1 MARRKSNGSFNDIL
15 SRAEK
20 QLKKDI
26 RKSLLKPQNTA
37 GLIEKITDSSGAYK
51 PRSQNTKPYA
61 VAVKNDQNSNGI
73 NEVFNIWQ
81 QDLSD
86 SLGMRKLDQ
95 IGSAI
100 PYIFNVVGDL
110 LVNPSTVSPSTF
122 KKMVESDPVIFACML
137 NTITSIIST
146 LGGYI
151 HENEGIQ
158 EHIRYAITQNKRGFR
173 TMCKDILTG
182 IYAGFSRQEKIWG
195 YDDYLESDIIVDTV
209 PLPQNSLI
217 FRVTP
222 YGELQEEGVGQYVFN
237 SFFPGFSSLF
247 SYGMGNVFQPL
258 VGGLSN
264 GSQSNYFNTQNIN
277 NLFGVDPFASSGD
290 LDIAYR
296 TYMISPVGLVW
307 MPTKKTIGFEYYGVT
322 NNKNPYG
329 RPIGRSIYN
338 IWVAKYGILQSYLL
352 ALKKKAAPM
361 LIGYARPEVPAGA
374 YDPNNPQGGDQA
386 GQPGAAIQ
394 DATTALASA
403 FSQYSST
410 DGIVLA
416 GMDEEIFHVDK
427 IDIQGE
433 LSAYVEALKWC
444 DEQIMMGLMT
454 PTTMFGSD
462 GKGSYALSYSQRDIH
477 TMFVNSVRDDL
488 KECLLLQYIKPMIE
502 EAFDDS
508 EHENNWGDFDI
519 QRTSIDEQVK
529 LGTMYAQMLES
540 GVLDLADLA
549 DLNQMRENLA
559 FQPKESVPDYAK
571 KLQKALTMPQGQANG
586 SPAKKREK
594 MDSTKKPYAHSE
606 K

>member
-1 MARRKSNGSFNDIL
+1 MARRKPTGSFNDHL
-15 SRAEK
+15 ARAEK
-20 QLKKDI
+20 ELKK
-26 RKSLLKPQNTA
+26 SLPKPQKAANV
-37 GLIEKITDSSGAYK
+37 IEKIVNPPGAYK
-51 PRSQNTKPYA
+51 PASRNTKPYA
-61 VAVKNDQNSNGI
+61 VAVKNDKNSDGI

-81 QDLSD
+81 QDMSD
-86 SLGMRKLDQ
+86 SLGMQKIEQ

-151 HENEGIQ
+151 HENESIQ
-158 EHIRYAITQNKRGFR
+158 KHIRYAINKNKRGFR
-173 TMCKDILTG
+173 TLCKDILTG
-182 IYAGFSRQEKIWG
+182 VYAGFSRQEKIWD
-195 YDDYLESDIIVDTV
+195 YDEFLESDIIVDTV

-217 FRVTP
+217 FRVNP
-222 YGELQEEGVGQYVFN
+222 YGDLQEEGVGQYVFN

-258 VGGLSN
+258 VGGLTN
-264 GSQSNYFNTQNIN
+264 GAQSNYFNTS
-277 NLFGVDPFASSGD
+277 NLNGMFGVDPYASSGD
-290 LDIAYR
+290 LDIPYR

-307 MPTKKTIGFEYYGVT
+307 LPTDKTIGFEYYGVT

-338 IWVAKYGILQSYLL
+338 AWVAKYGILQSYLL

-374 YDPNNPQGGDQA
+374 YDPNNPQGGAQA

-394 DATTALASA
+394 DATTALAGA
-403 FSQYSST
+403 FAQYSST

-416 GMDEEIFHVDK
+416 GMDNEIFHVDK

-444 DEQIMMGLMT
+444 DEQIMTGLMT
-454 PTTMFGSD
+454 PKTMFGSD

-477 TMFVNSVRDDL
+477 AMFVNSVRDDL

-502 EAFDDS
+502 EAFDES
-508 EHENNWGDFDI
+508 EHDNEWGDFDI

-529 LGTMYAQMLES
+529 LGTLYADMTES
-540 GVLDLADLA
+540 GVLDITNIADM
-549 DLNQMRENLA
+549 NQMRENLG
-559 FQPKESVPDYAK
+559 FQPLESIPSYAK
-571 KLQKALTMPQGQANG
+571 KLQKALTMPKGESG
-586 SPAKKREK
+586 SSPSNKREK
-594 MDSTKKPYAHSE
+594 MDSTNKPYAHSE
-606 K
+606 N